1 MLFIYIFC
9 KNKVLFFLLDYKA
22 KILSLKHVL
31 ALSQPTL
38 PLFIPSARCGECIE
52 LCKLQGTEKSVKNK
66 N

>member
-38 PLFIPSARCGECIE
+38 SLFIPSARCGECIE
-52 LCKLQGTEKSVKNK
+52 NYANCRAERKV
-66 N
+66 